1 MPTKYVMIGIA
12 LTVFGLWLVIR
23 EIKIFAQ
30 GKQDK
35 LGFHIQL
42 LSGGILA
49 LILGIAMILQ
59 NI

>member
-1 MPTKYVMIGIA
+1 MNTLYVLIGIA
-12 LTVFGLWLVIR
+12 LTIFGIWLTIR

-42 LSGGILA
+42 LGGGTLA
-49 LILGIAMILQ
+49 IILGIAMIVQ